1 MQGSVRK
8 RGTTWSYRIDF
19 GKLDG
24 KRKQIEKGGYKTK
37 KEADKALAD
46 ALYQINNFGE
56 FVENQKITFSEVYDE
71 FIATEAQATRAYATI
86 KRYNSLYRNHYKEI
100 FGGLFVYQIS
110 ANKVNEFFNEKRLK
124 YSDEYVKGLYKTL
137 KVIISFA
144 YKKKYVKKNIFDE
157 VTAPPD
163 PRHISD
169 IRAYSREELRLMADR
184 LKETNIK
191 TSFYIA
197 LNTGLRESEVFGL
210 RWQDIDFE
218 NKRIKV
224 NKQLLF
230 QDRKWCFCPLKTIN
244 AYRSVNITDSFCNY
258 LKKLKSEQ
266 DESRRLYGDGYKR
279 NFVTDRLERNK
290 ENLMEITDFVNVKIN
305 GEMLSTNSIKF
316 MSRIFKDE
324 LHIDFKFHNLRHTY
338 ATINAE
344 NGISPRYV
352 QEMLGHSKFE
362 FTLKYYTHIT
372 DKMSALARDALENN
386 VTFEEFN

>member
-1 MQGSVRK
+1 M
-8 RGTTWSYRIDF
+8 
-19 GKLDG
+19 
-24 KRKQIEKGGYKTK
+24 
-37 KEADKALAD
+37 
-46 ALYQINNFGE
+46 
-56 FVENQKITFSEVYDE
+56 
-71 FIATEAQATRAYATI
+71 
-86 KRYNSLYRNHYKEI
+86 
-100 FGGLFVYQIS
+100 
-110 ANKVNEFFNEKRLK
+110 
-124 YSDEYVKGLYKTL
+124 
-137 KVIISFA
+137 
-144 YKKKYVKKNIFDE
+144 
-157 VTAPPD
+157 
-163 PRHISD
+163 
-169 IRAYSREELRLMADR
+169 
-184 LKETNIK
+184 
-191 TSFYIA
+191 
-197 LNTGLRESEVFGL
+197 
-210 RWQDIDFE
+210 
-218 NKRIKV
+218 
-224 NKQLLF
+224 F

-266 DESRRLYGDGYKR
+266 DESRKLYGDGYKR

-290 ENLMEITDFVNVKIN
+290 ENLMEIADFVNVKIN

-386 VTFEEFN
+386 VTFDEFN

>member
-19 GKLDG
+19 GKIDG
-24 KRKQIEKGGYKTK
+24 KRRQIEKGGYKNK

-46 ALYQINNFGE
+46 ALYQVNNYGE
-56 FVENQKITFSEVYDE
+56 FVENQKITFSEVFDE
-71 FIATEAQATRAYATI
+71 FITTEAPATRAYATI
-86 KRYNSLYRNHYKEI
+86 KRYNSLYRNHYQGN

-110 ANKVNEFFNEKRLK
+110 ANMVNDFLNEKRLK
-124 YSDEYVKGLYKTL
+124 YSEEYVKGLYKTL

-144 YKKKYVKKNIFDE
+144 YKKKYIKKNIFDE

-163 PRHISD
+163 PRHISE
-169 IRAYSREELRLMADR
+169 IRAYSKDELKLMSDR

>member
-1 MQGSVRK
+1 MVN
-8 RGTTWSYRIDF
+8 DF
-19 GKLDG
+19 L
-24 KRKQIEKGGYKTK
+24 
-37 KEADKALAD
+37 
-46 ALYQINNFGE
+46 
-56 FVENQKITFSEVYDE
+56 
-71 FIATEAQATRAYATI
+71 
-86 KRYNSLYRNHYKEI
+86 
-100 FGGLFVYQIS
+100 
-110 ANKVNEFFNEKRLK
+110 NEKRLK
-124 YSDEYVKGLYKTL
+124 YSEEYVKGLYKTL

-144 YKKKYVKKNIFDE
+144 YKKKYIKKNILDE

-163 PRHISD
+163 PRHISE
-169 IRAYSREELRLMADR
+169 IRAYSKDELKLISDR

-266 DESRRLYGDGYKR
+266 DESRKLYGDGYKR

-290 ENLMEITDFVNVKIN
+290 ENLMEIADFVNVKIN

-316 MSRIFKDE
+316 MSRICKDE

-386 VTFEEFN
+386 VTFDEFN